1 MNLLTLLIFFEES
14 GLTQRK
20 TAPPVL
26 EERKFFHELGLKVPD
41 KQRIMEIDAYILIV
55 YATVW
60 TIFYWFLSQYIAELS
75 RQKWTTW
82 VESEESD
89 ETLVNALQV
98 IVDEIED
105 RMHDKLQE
113 FQSSFFGS
121 LGAASK
127 KLDDA
132 TGQSTIK
139 ALTRDNPM
147 MGFVA
152 DYMMKRGNLGHLMG
166 QNSPEV
172 GVKEPKTSG
181 KLGLKQWV
189 TSLRTYYQEAK
200 TKETP

>member
-1 MNLLTLLIFFEES
+1 
-14 GLTQRK
+14 
-20 TAPPVL
+20 
-26 EERKFFHELGLKVPD
+26 
-41 KQRIMEIDAYILIV
+41 MEIDAYTLLA
-55 YATVW
+55 YAIIWTV
-60 TIFYWFLSQYIAELS
+60 FYWFLSQYIAELS

-89 ETLVNALQV
+89 ETLINALQV

-105 RMHDKLQE
+105 RMHDKLQD

-152 DYMMKRGNLGHLMG
+152 EYMMKRSQLGPLMG
-166 QNSPEV
+166 QDS
-172 GVKEPKTSG
+172 PKTDQSKG
-181 KLGLKQWV
+181 KTGDKLGLK
-189 TSLRTYYQEAK
+189 
-200 TKETP
+200 